1 MTAEIDGWL
10 TAVRLRRL
18 PEALAAIR
26 SHPPPG
32 VPEQRVN
39 RVVWNRCDGP
49 LDDVQQ
55 LVDALIGAGLLE
67 PGGSFVRLTAHGR
80 RVATQDHQHGGRLLA
95 RSLIDAGY
103 FRNQARRLLAF
114 GELSVGGDLVCRRAT
129 AVGAAA
135 QLTGVLRLW
144 SEVTLG
150 SHLSV
155 PADLVREL
163 LATWSLQPIPRSPN
177 VGIRREVGDR
187 AEAYSFRWEQ
197 ANAADPSH
205 VQWVALDDA
214 SLGYDIR
221 NAESSP
227 ERCIEVKGSQGSD
240 ARFFL
245 SSNEWTVGQKLGDSY
260 EIHFW
265 GSISLTRPRLEEYDT
280 LKRAGYP
287 LVFRNL
293 CKAIDSGDLLASPS
307 QYLVTAGRSS
317 RARDRIV
324 ESATR
329 SSIKSAHENP
339 LDPSPRQIELGEPR
353 PR

>member
-1 MTAEIDGWL
+1 MTAEIDSWL

-26 SHPPPG
+26 THPPPG
-32 VPEQRVN
+32 VPEQRVK

-49 LDDVQQ
+49 LDDVQP
-55 LVDALIGAGLLE
+55 LFDVLLGTGLLE
-67 PGGSFVRLTAHGR
+67 RRGSLAHLTTHGR

-114 GELSVGGDLVCRRAT
+114 GEFSGGGDLVCRRAS
-129 AVGAAA
+129 AVNVAA

-144 SEVTLG
+144 REVTLD
-150 SHLSV
+150 SHLRV
-155 PADLVREL
+155 PADLVRTL

-177 VGIRREVGDR
+177 DEIRREVGDR

-197 ANAADPSH
+197 ENAEDPSR
-205 VQWVALDDA
+205 VQWVALDDD

-221 NAESSP
+221 NAGSTP
-227 ERCIEVKGSQGSD
+227 ERCIEVKGSQRSD

-245 SSNEWTVGQKLGDSY
+245 SSNEWNVGHELGDAY

-265 GSISLTRPRLEEYDT
+265 GGISLTRPRLEECGT
-280 LKRAGYP
+280 LRRAGYP
-287 LVFRNL
+287 LVFRDL
-293 CKAIDSGDLLASPS
+293 GKAIDSGDLLASPS
-307 QYLVTAGRSS
+307 QYLVTAG
-317 RARDRIV
+317 A
-324 ESATR
+324 A
-329 SSIKSAHENP
+329 N
-339 LDPSPRQIELGEPR
+339 DPPQ
-353 PR
+353 